1 MPEGRH
7 VFRDMTVEE
16 NLYLG
21 GYVRRRDMAA
31 LARERDRIYALF
43 PRLGER
49 RRQLAGTLSGGEQ
62 QMVAFG
68 RALMLAP
75 RLCCSMSPVMAWRPV
90 VEEMHQAMVE
100 IHRSG
105 LTILLVEQNTRLALS
120 VAEHAYVL
128 QSGAMALSG
137 NNREL
142 MEDSRVRKAY
152 LGL

>member
-1 MPEGRH
+1 
-7 VFRDMTVEE
+7 
-16 NLYLG
+16 
-21 GYVRRRDMAA
+21 
-31 LARERDRIYALF
+31 
-43 PRLGER
+43 
-49 RRQLAGTLSGGEQ
+49 
-62 QMVAFG
+62 
-68 RALMLAP
+68 
-75 RLCCSMSPVMAWRPV
+75 
-90 VEEMHQAMVE
+90 MHQAMVE

-137 NNREL
+137 NSREL

>member
-1 MPEGRH
+1 
-7 VFRDMTVEE
+7 
-16 NLYLG
+16 
-21 GYVRRRDMAA
+21 
-31 LARERDRIYALF
+31 
-43 PRLGER
+43 
-49 RRQLAGTLSGGEQ
+49 
-62 QMVAFG
+62 
-68 RALMLAP
+68 
-75 RLCCSMSPVMAWRPV
+75 MAWRPV